1 MYQWFN
7 EELDEQVFD
16 LGARVSIKIGET
28 LFEGQSEFQKLQ
40 IVKTPNFGNMM
51 ILDGAVMLT
60 EANEFAYHE
69 MIAHIPLFAHPNPKR
84 VLIIGGG
91 DGGAAREVL
100 RHACVEECVMVEIDG
115 LVVEKSREFFPTVA
129 CELDNPR
136 LTLLI
141 DDGIKYIENAENAFD
156 VILIDST
163 DPAGPAEGLFSADF
177 YRKVEKALK
186 VDGIMAAQAES
197 PYYFQK
203 VQKELFGVLNNIFPY
218 TTMYLSAIPFYP
230 SGTWSFAF
238 ASKNYSEISHARVID
253 LEAMSPLLQY
263 VNPALFRGCFAIP
276 TFIKKIIAQ

>member
-1 MYQWFN
+1 MNQWFN

-28 LFEGQSEFQKLQ
+28 LFEGQSEYQKLQ
-40 IVKTPNFGNMM
+40 IVKTPHFGNMM

-177 YRKVEKALK
+177 YRKVSRALK
-186 VDGIMAAQAES
+186 PDGLMAAQAES

-203 VQKELFGVLNNIFPY
+203 VQKELFGVLNGIFPY
-218 TTMYLSAIPFYP
+218 TTMYISAIPFYP

-238 ASKNYSEISHARVID
+238 ASKNYTEKSHARIAE
-253 LEAMSPLLQY
+253 LEAMSPNLQY
-263 VNPALFRGCFAIP
+263 VNPPLFSGCFAIP
-276 TFIKKIIAQ
+276 TFMKKVLV

>member
-1 MYQWFN
+1 MNQWFN
-7 EELDEQVFD
+7 EELDENYFD
-16 LGARVSIKIGET
+16 LGARVSIQVGEM

-40 IVKTPNFGNMM
+40 IMKTPKFGNLM

-100 RHACVEECVMVEIDG
+100 RHPGVEECVMVEIDG
-115 LVVEKSREFFPTVA
+115 LVVEKSREFFPTIA

-141 DDGIKYIENAENAFD
+141 DDGIKYIENANNEFD
-156 VILIDST
+156 VILVDST
-163 DPAGPAEGLFSADF
+163 DPAGPAEGLFTADF
-177 YRKVEKALK
+177 YKKVYGALK
-186 VDGIMAAQAES
+186 ADGLMAAQAES

-203 VQKELFGVLNNIFPY
+203 TQKELFAVLKSIFPY
-218 TTMYLSAIPFYP
+218 TSMYLSAIPFYP

-238 ASKNYSEISHARVID
+238 ASKQYTEQSHARTADI
-253 LEAMSPLLQY
+253 EAMTPHLQY
-263 VNPALFRGCFAIP
+263 VNPALFKGCFAIP
-276 TFIKKIIAQ
+276 NFVKKNLV